1 MSSILVI
8 ILLTFLQ
15 LATGFGLLTLF
26 RIILKPAF
34 FLPLAILMGIAVF
47 SVVPFLLQLLYIP
60 ITPLNVLALL
70 LAVALIVNVKFI
82 SGVKMAGT
90 MFRSARFSITF
101 YEIPFLLAIGFIIFV
116 SAWRC
121 FYYPPTP
128 NDVTTGAE
136 AIAEFTVREKTM
148 LNSVFLLTQ
157 NGNTL
162 KPPFITCLQIIYKFA
177 GFPFGQVWL
186 INVFICFIVILYH
199 IISASLHRVIAGVL
213 VIFFLAIP
221 EMYAYTFMLLY
232 DYSNAVF
239 FFLSV
244 FFMLSYFKKQ
254 QLNELAFAGL
264 LMGIAVYIRPE
275 TLLLCGAML
284 PAIFLNNA
292 THKAGIK
299 KILLNTFVFVVPTL
313 VFYLTAVYI
322 YINHYLPTKYSIAAQ
337 INPQLT
343 SLVSVWDRFVQTNDN
358 LLFSEQG
365 IIHYS
370 YFIFIFLA
378 LFAAELIVKRKFNG
392 TAKNYLYVIAVVFV
406 FFPLLSHVLPG
417 VSIDN
422 TVKRA
427 FFKLFPLMLL
437 YISNNELLVQFS
449 NYISRWERGE
459 QNEMQ

>member
-1 MSSILVI
+1 
-8 ILLTFLQ
+8 
-15 LATGFGLLTLF
+15 
-26 RIILKPAF
+26 
-34 FLPLAILMGIAVF
+34 
-47 SVVPFLLQLLYIP
+47 
-60 ITPLNVLALL
+60 
-70 LAVALIVNVKFI
+70 
-82 SGVKMAGT
+82 
-90 MFRSARFSITF
+90 MFTSARFRLTF

-186 INVFICFIVILYH
+186 INVFTCFVIILYH
-199 IISASLHRVIAGVL
+199 IIGTSLHRVIAGVL
-213 VIFFLAIP
+213 VIFFMAIP

-244 FFMLSYFKKQ
+244 FFMISYFKTQ
-254 QLNELAFAGL
+254 RLNELAFAGL
-264 LMGIAVYIRPE
+264 LMGIAVYTRPE

-284 PAIFLNNA
+284 PVIFLNKLK
-292 THKAGIK
+292 HKTRVK
-299 KILLNTFVFVVPTL
+299 KILLAGFSFVLPAVL
-313 VFYLTAVYI
+313 FYLTAVYI
-322 YINHYLPTKYSIAAQ
+322 YINHYLPVSYSIAAQ
-337 INPQLT
+337 VNPQLT
-343 SLVSVWDRFVQTNDN
+343 SLTSVWDRFVQTNDN

-378 LFAAELIVKRKFNG
+378 LFAAELIVKRKCNG
-392 TAKNYLYVIAVVFV
+392 IARNYLYAIAVVFV

-437 YISNNELLVQFS
+437 YISNNELLMQCS
-449 NYISRWERGE
+449 DYIGRWERGE
-459 QNEMQ
+459 QNAVQ